1 MKFSVLIPSKN
12 GEKDI
17 HNCINSVLDQKF
29 NSFEIIVGD
38 NNNNE
43 EFKKIISKFNKHQ
56 NIKIITHKIDMNV
69 TDSWQS
75 CLDAS
80 TGDYIIMLGD
90 DDCLLPNALENI
102 YSVIK
107 DNNYPECLS
116 FNGIAFYSKGSL
128 SYVKSNAYSELY
140 FDYKKNEIAEGILS
154 RNDRLNIVKRMFD
167 FENRLPL
174 NMQPHIVSRK
184 AVKRL
189 KKNLYQPPF
198 PDHYALNSLL
208 LTAETWIVSYKKVLA
223 VGITSNSFGHFYFNS
238 KTDDGMKYLGH
249 KIDFPN
255 SVPGSI
261 LHTCMMIWLMNI
273 KMDYNDYLQSVKV
286 PRAAYVQ
293 RQFYYILSEIF
304 KKNIKLNVVFKFFA
318 NLQFKDKLN
327 LMKILFKFNMI
338 YKGLKKMF
346 SNEFTNMIL
355 LEDDTN
361 IYFFTRSKKF

>member
-1 MKFSVLIPSKN
+1 MKFSILIPSKN

-17 HNCINSVLDQKF
+17 DNCINSVLDQKF
-29 NSFEIIVGD
+29 NSFEIIIGD

-43 EFKKIISKFNKHQ
+43 EFKNIISKYHKYQ
-56 NIKIITHKIDMNV
+56 NIKIIIHKIDIPV

-90 DDCLLPNALENI
+90 DDCLLPGALENI
-102 YSVIK
+102 YSVIN

-116 FNGIAFYSKGSL
+116 FNGIGFYSRGSL
-128 SYVKSNAYSELY
+128 AYVKFNAYSKLY
-140 FDYKKNEIAEGILS
+140 FDYKKNEIDEGILS
-154 RNDRLNIVKRMFD
+154 RSDRLNIVKRMFN

-184 AVKRL
+184 ALKRL

-208 LTAETWIVSYKKVLA
+208 LTAETWVVSYKKVVA
-223 VGITSNSFGHFYFNS
+223 VGITRNSFGHFYFNS
-238 KTDDGMKYLGH
+238 KTDDGMKYLGY

-273 KMDYNDYLQSVKV
+273 KIDYNDYLKSVKI

-293 RQFYYILSEIF
+293 RQFYYILSEF
-304 KKNIKLNVVFKFFA
+304 LKKNIKLHLVFKFLF
-318 NLQFKDKLN
+318 NLKIEDKLN

-338 YKGLKKMF
+338 YKGLKKIF
-346 SNEFTNMIL
+346 SNEFRNMIL
-355 LEDDTN
+355 IEEETN
-361 IYFFTRSKKF
+361 IYTFTRSKKF